1 MQQGLLDNETETGAQ
16 KEILKKNDI
25 TEHLK
30 FGAGYSSFRR
40 VSLNRIRKE
49 MNRYVINHE
58 GSTTASDEYNEA
70 MIIVI
75 YLQVFEEKKNTYVS
89 YIL

>member
-1 MQQGLLDNETETGAQ
+1 MKRKPA
-16 KEILKKNDI
+16 LKKGIFPKNNI
-25 TEHLK
+25 IEHFK

-75 YLQVFEEKKNTYVS
+75 YLQVFVKKKNTYVS

>member
-1 MQQGLLDNETETGAQ
+1 MKRKPALQRRFSKNN
-16 KEILKKNDI
+16 IL
-25 TEHLK
+25 EHFK

-75 YLQVFEEKKNTYVS
+75 YLQVFVKKKKPHTSLIYYERNLL
-89 YIL
+89 IG

>member
-1 MQQGLLDNETETGAQ
+1 MKRKPA
-16 KEILKKNDI
+16 LKKGIFPKKNI
-25 TEHLK
+25 TEHFK
-30 FGAGYSSFRR
+30 FGTGYSSFRR

-75 YLQVFEEKKNTYVS
+75 YLQVFVKKKKHIRLL

>member
-1 MQQGLLDNETETGAQ
+1 
-16 KEILKKNDI
+16 
-25 TEHLK
+25 
-30 FGAGYSSFRR
+30 
-40 VSLNRIRKE
+40 

-75 YLQVFEEKKNTYVS
+75 YLQVFVKKKNTYVS
-89 YIL
+89 YILWTQSADWIVISLSQSHIGFYRDVKTLMMTGFFHRTVWQDAV

>member
-1 MQQGLLDNETETGAQ
+1 
-16 KEILKKNDI
+16 
-25 TEHLK
+25 
-30 FGAGYSSFRR
+30 
-40 VSLNRIRKE
+40 

-75 YLQVFEEKKNTYVS
+75 YLEVFVKKKKPHTSLIYYERNLL
-89 YIL
+89 IG